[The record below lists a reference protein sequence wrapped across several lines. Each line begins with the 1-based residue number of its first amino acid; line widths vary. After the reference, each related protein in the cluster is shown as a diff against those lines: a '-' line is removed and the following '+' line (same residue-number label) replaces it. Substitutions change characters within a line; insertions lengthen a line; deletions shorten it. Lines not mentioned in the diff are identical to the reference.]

1 MVMQEFLRLE
11 PPFLSLSPAV
21 LWKSPFPY
29 YTYRIIFCLSW
40 KATPRSFVVCSYF
53 VVPSFQA
60 DLTGAARA
68 LKKGNKITRE
78 CTKVMT
84 RAATVKRRPVN
95 RFVSF
100 SVCFAFFTIKDL
112 CSSLPHFCQII
123 NPLLHSSEQVA
134 RKKSKRQ
141 KRAAK
146 KAEED
151 FLYKVRP
158 TGI

>member
-68 LKKGNKITRE
+68 LKKGNKITRD

-100 SVCFAFFTIKDL
+100 VSFVLPVSLSKIFVHYYRMFAK
-112 CSSLPHFCQII
+112 
-123 NPLLHSSEQVA
+123 
-134 RKKSKRQ
+134 
-141 KRAAK
+141 
-146 KAEED
+146 
-151 FLYKVRP
+151 
-158 TGI
+158 